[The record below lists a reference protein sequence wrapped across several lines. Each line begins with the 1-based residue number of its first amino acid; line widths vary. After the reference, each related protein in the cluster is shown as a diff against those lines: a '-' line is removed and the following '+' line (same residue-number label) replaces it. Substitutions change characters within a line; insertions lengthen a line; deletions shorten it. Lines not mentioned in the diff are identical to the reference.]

1 MTAERKIHIGRRSL
15 CVLRSELS
23 SQLQQ
28 PFPFPAQF
36 CANLHSSAYT
46 VLCQLHRAMD
56 PSLRLAALEHRVRV
70 LEARVGALARRQHID
85 MDTARSGSEQ

>member
-15 CVLRSELS
+15 YVLRSDLG

-36 CANLHSSAYT
+36 CASLRSSAYT

-56 PSLRLAALEHRVRV
+56 PSMRLLALEHRVRE
-70 LEARVGALARRQHID
+70 LETRVRTLARRQD